1 MMNHGFKLLK
11 FLKFSQR
18 CLVILGLVSLCHAQI
33 LPKTTKSNGV
43 QWPTKPVTLV
53 VGYPAGSGIDTVARF
68 LAQELREKTNQAW
81 IVENKPGAVANL
93 AARYVASAPP
103 DGYTVLFTPNS
114 THGINPHI
122 YKNLGFDPIKDFQ
135 PVTSL
140 LSLGFVLLVN
150 PKTVPVSTVE
160 ELTQFIKARPG
171 QLAYASGN
179 ASGHVAAEWYKQIVG
194 FDAVHVPYKGVPQ
207 AISDMIGGNIHF
219 MFADATLG
227 IPTAKSGKLKP
238 LAVTNSIRVQS
249 IPDVPTMLESG
260 VKGYDFTSWFGVFFP
275 AKAPMDITEKFAEY
289 CNAVMTTPKA
299 KEFLLGLGAEPNP
312 SNPEAF
318 AKVVEREINKWGPI
332 VKAAKIEPE

>member
-1 MMNHGFKLLK
+1 MKNPLKLLK
-11 FLKFSQR
+11 TCFLLLIF
-18 CLVILGLVSLCHAQI
+18 LVLAQAQAQAQ
-33 LPKTTKSNGV
+33 PKSN
-43 QWPTKPVTLV
+43 QIQSSLTWPTKPVTLV

-68 LAQELREKTNQAW
+68 LAQELREKTGQAW
-81 IVENKPGAVANL
+81 IVDNKPGAVANL
-93 AARYVASAPP
+93 AARYVAAASP

-150 PKTVPVSTVE
+150 PKTVPVNTVE

-179 ASGHVAAEWYKQIVG
+179 ASGHVAAEWYKQIAG

-207 AISDMIGGNIHF
+207 AINDMIGGNIHF

-227 IPTAKSGKLKP
+227 IPTAKSGKLRA
-238 LAVTNSIRVQS
+238 LAVTNSVRVQS
-249 IPDVPTMLESG
+249 IPEVPTMLESG
-260 VKGYDFTSWFGVFFP
+260 VKDYDFTSWFGVFFP
-275 AKAPMDITEKFAEY
+275 AKVSMEITEKFAQD
-289 CNAVMTTPKA
+289 CNAVMTTAKA
-299 KEFLLGLGAEPNP
+299 KEFLFGLGAVPNP
-312 SNPEAF
+312 SNPQAF

>member
-1 MMNHGFKLLK
+1 MTKIFYKQLFFFIFVWVFSCSNLSAQLLVKPSNPKLA
-11 FLKFSQR
+11 
-18 CLVILGLVSLCHAQI
+18 VV
-33 LPKTTKSNGV
+33 
-43 QWPTKPVTLV
+43 WPNKAVTLV

-81 IVENKPGAVANL
+81 IVDNKPGAVANL
-93 AARYVASAPP
+93 AARYVANSAP

-122 YKNLGFDPIKDFQ
+122 FKNLGFDPIKDFQ

-150 PKTVPVSTVE
+150 PKVVPVNTVD
-160 ELTQFIKARPG
+160 ELSSYLKNRPG
-171 QLAYASGN
+171 KLAYASGN

-227 IPTAKSGKLKP
+227 IPTAKSGKLKA
-238 LAVTNSIRVQS
+238 LAVTNSNRVPS
-249 IPDVPTMLESG
+249 IYDVPTMTESG
-260 VKGYDFTSWFGVFFP
+260 VPGYDFTSWFGVFFP
-275 AKAPMDITEKFAEY
+275 ASIPLEITEKFASL
-289 CNAVMTTPKA
+289 CNGVMATDKA
-299 KEFLLGLGAEPNP
+299 KEFLRGLGAEPFPNT
-312 SNPEAF
+312 PENF
-318 AKVVEREINKWGPI
+318 TKIVEREINKWGPI
-332 VKAAKIEPE
+332 VKAARMEAE

>member
-1 MMNHGFKLLK
+1 LK
-11 FLKFSQR
+11 FLNFSKYS
-18 CLVILGLVSLCHAQI
+18 LVLLGFIALSHAQVQ
-33 LPKTTKSNGV
+33 PKATKSMGV

-68 LAQELREKTNQAW
+68 LAQELREKTNQTW
-81 IVENKPGAVANL
+81 IVDNKPGAVANL
-93 AARYVASAPP
+93 AARYVASAAP

-150 PKTVPVSTVE
+150 PKTVPVNTVE

-179 ASGHVAAEWYKQIVG
+179 ASGHVAAEWYKQIAG

-207 AISDMIGGNIHF
+207 AINDMIGGNIHF

-227 IPTAKSGKLKP
+227 IPTAKSGKLRA
-238 LAVTNSIRVQS
+238 LAVTNSVRVQS
-249 IPDVPTMLESG
+249 IPEVPTMLESG
-260 VKGYDFTSWFGVFFP
+260 VKDYDFTSWFGVFFP
-275 AKAPMDITEKFAEY
+275 AKATMEITEKFAQD
-289 CNAVMTTPKA
+289 CNAVMTTAKA
-299 KEFLLGLGAEPNP
+299 KEFLFGLGAVPNP
-312 SNPEAF
+312 SNPQAF